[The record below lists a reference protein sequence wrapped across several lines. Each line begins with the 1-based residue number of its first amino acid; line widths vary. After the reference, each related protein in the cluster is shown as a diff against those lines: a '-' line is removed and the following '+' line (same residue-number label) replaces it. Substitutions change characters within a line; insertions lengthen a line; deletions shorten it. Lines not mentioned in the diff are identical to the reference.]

1 MTVCVHDGL
10 FCVETHLS
18 YQHLSWRQQNR
29 GPRLPCDEVHIILAT
44 NVHNSEC
51 GEVVNP
57 FGKLEVQSAVSA
69 SVVETAHPRA
79 RKKNVVNPV
88 LRSLRR
94 LPRGAALLAERGGG

>member
-1 MTVCVHDGL
+1 MSTTAYSASKLISLISIVPGGSKIVD
-10 FCVETHLS
+10 
-18 YQHLSWRQQNR
+18 
-29 GPRLPCDEVHIILAT
+29 PALPCDEVHIILAT

-57 FGKLEVQSAVSA
+57 FGKLEVQSVVSA